1 VDRWPDGIGFRS
13 RYNPSS
19 VLKSNLSDIRPGSLF
34 NHSDHPNMS
43 YTLEPQTDCIRYITA
58 RDIQA
63 DEELCIFYGHDLW
76 FAPVAIQDSKNE
88 DLQEN
93 EMSTSPFTLADEDDG
108 WSGLL
113 TVDDEIK
120 NPYLGGDPHEIISQ
134 EMLPFTK
141 LRPPPDEED
150 PQSIR
155 TSCVIPLAT
164 FSSHSSNCNS
174 QSLGS

>member
-1 VDRWPDGIGFRS
+1 
-13 RYNPSS
+13 
-19 VLKSNLSDIRPGSLF
+19 
-34 NHSDHPNMS
+34 MS
-43 YTLEPQTDCIRYITA
+43 YSLEPQTDCIRYITA

-63 DEELCIFYGHDLW
+63 DEELCILYEHNLW
-76 FAPVAIQDSKNE
+76 FAPIQGSKNE
-88 DLQEN
+88 GPIPQEN
-93 EMSTSPFTLADEDDG
+93 EMSTSPFTPADEDDD

-113 TVDDEIK
+113 TVENQDDEIK
-120 NPYLGGDPHEIISQ
+120 NPYLEGDPHEIIPQ

-164 FSSHSSNCNS
+164 FSAHSSNCDS